1 MTGQNPIVMP
11 TLSLSTN
18 LLSLQFP
25 TLPAPPP
32 CQWDMSRVSGPA
44 RIPGLGDMGMGNT
57 GPSLRRFYYGGS
69 RSGSGVRPVE
79 GLAFEGRTV
88 KQVDVAGSS
97 PAGLGRS
104 GAGGCATAHTEG
116 PAPLCPVLLTW
127 GEDAPSLL
135 LPQGL
140 RVFSP

>member
-1 MTGQNPIVMP
+1 MRAW
-11 TLSLSTN
+11 
-18 LLSLQFP
+18 LL
-25 TLPAPPP
+25 
-32 CQWDMSRVSGPA
+32 
-44 RIPGLGDMGMGNT
+44 
-57 GPSLRRFYYGGS
+57 
-69 RSGSGVRPVE
+69 RPVE

-97 PAGLGRS
+97 PGNRVAGLRRS